1 MWLRACGLAAHR
13 RGIAAPQEMK
23 FGRQGAKRRPARR
36 RAIAKVAGGRR
47 PALEGLA
54 AHRRGVAAPQEM
66 KFGRQG
72 AKRRPARRRA
82 IAKVAG
88 GRRPAL
94 EGQLSYPPLLAVK
107 D

>member
-1 MWLRACGLAAHR
+1 MAGMRLRACGLAAHR

-47 PALEGLA
+47 PALEG
-54 AHRRGVAAPQEM
+54 
-66 KFGRQG
+66 
-72 AKRRPARRRA
+72 
-82 IAKVAG
+82 
-88 GRRPAL
+88 
-94 EGQLSYPPLLAVK
+94 QLSYPPLLAVK